1 MKIDIICPLYN
12 ASKYIIDLNINLR
25 NKYTENNNYNYTMLV
40 KYIFII

>member
-1 MKIDIICPLYN
+1 MKLRNIAKKENKP
-12 ASKYIIDLNINLR
+12 LNINLR